1 MKAKPNYWYNQSAV
15 IPFRYN
21 NNKIELLII
30 STRKNKKWIFPKG
43 IIEENLTERE
53 AAEKEALEE
62 AGITGK
68 LLPESVGEYKYKKW
82 GGKCKVKVFAMRVAK
97 ILDVW
102 DEDFR
107 KRKWVD
113 LSNIDNYINDSKL
126 KKIYENFLRNANE
139 NSF

>member
-1 MKAKPNYWYNQSAV
+1 MRVKPDYWYKQSAV

-53 AAEKEALEE
+53 SAEKEALEE
-62 AGITGK
+62 AGITGE
-68 LLPESVGEYKYKKW
+68 LLPVAVGEYKYKKW
-82 GGKCKVKVFAMRVAK
+82 GGKCKVKVFAMRVVK

-102 DEDFR
+102 DENFR

-113 LSNIDNYINDSKL
+113 LSNIDNYITDIKL
-126 KKIYENFLRNANE
+126 KKISDKFLRNANE
-139 NSF
+139 NIF